1 MEVVQKTYICC
12 YSKTYNMREF
22 IIRFLS
28 GLLYV
33 FIVLVT
39 LFTSRDWFIGLL
51 FVLAIITLN
60 EFLRLVSLK
69 GIIAYIILIVSFY
82 FISYQEF
89 NPIITIVLLAA
100 SILVNLFLI
109 RDVLLLNRLSLFNK
123 RRYFCIIFYI
133 ISGFVFLS
141 LIPSIGS
148 DFSPNILISVFLLI
162 WANDSFAY
170 LIGKGF
176 GKRKLKESISPKKT
190 VEGFLG
196 GIIGALIVS
205 FFIAKYSELY
215 SISIWIIIAILIA
228 ILGTIGDL
236 IQSKFKREAGV
247 KDSGKL
253 MPGHGGLYDRLDSII
268 FTSPFIYAF
277 IIVLDY
283 VS

>member
-1 MEVVQKTYICC
+1 
-12 YSKTYNMREF
+12 MREF

-39 LFTSRDWFIGLL
+39 LFTSREWFIGLL